1 MHLLLLASIVLRV
14 FSLRILW
21 PCLHSLTTA
30 SYGLYADLL
39 LYSVGLYAVL
49 LADVCMHVTTVFYKL
64 VCIFTGRILSV
75 NMHVLPYPIG
85 VYAILLPCSMNRIH
99 CYALCVNVFTR
110 CCMNLCDFQF
120 VYMILCIMISYS
132 TYITFIFRSTLLGL
146 RTEAWAAKWQQPL
159 LPK

>member
-49 LADVCMHVTTVFYKL
+49 LPDVCMHVTTVFYKL

-85 VYAILLPCSMNRIH
+85 VYAILLPYSMNRIH
-99 CYALCVNVFTR
+99 CYAHCVLMFLHDV
-110 CCMNLCDFQF
+110 
-120 VYMILCIMISYS
+120 V
-132 TYITFIFRSTLLGL
+132 
-146 RTEAWAAKWQQPL
+146 
-159 LPK
+159 